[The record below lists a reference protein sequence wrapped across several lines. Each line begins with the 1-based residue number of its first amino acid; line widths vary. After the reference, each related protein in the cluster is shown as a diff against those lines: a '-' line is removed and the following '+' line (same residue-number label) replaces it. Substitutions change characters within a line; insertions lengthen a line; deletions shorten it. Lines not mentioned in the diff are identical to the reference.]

1 MPADETI
8 YEKHYNAYLDQIK
21 GVHLESTAVQL
32 GAEVKGEALTIA
44 LLNKKFTVSR
54 QGIAGPD
61 GRTPSY
67 DTCVILCKYILLC
80 PQSTP
85 QRSEW
90 VGYREFKDSGPLISY
105 FANAVEG
112 AAASRFT
119 GKLSRLTAAARRLGA
134 YPPGLDIRYDLACQ
148 FDVLPKVPLMLLFND
163 ADEEFSGTCSLLF
176 ERRAEDYLDAECLA
190 MVGHHLVRRLGKG
203 L

>member
-8 YEKHYNAYLDQIK
+8 YEKHYKAYLSQI
-21 GVHLESTAVQL
+21 GDRLVESTAVKL
-32 GAEVKGEALTIA
+32 GAQVEGKALIVA
-44 LLNKKFTVSR
+44 LLDERYTVSR
-54 QGIAGPD
+54 EGIAGPD

-67 DTCVILCKYILLC
+67 DVCVMLCKYVLLC

-85 QRSEW
+85 QRRDW

-105 FANAVEG
+105 FANTVEG

-134 YPPGLDIRYDLACQ
+134 NPPGLDIRCDLACQ

-190 MVGHHLVRRLGKG
+190 MLGHHLVRQLGKG

>member
-1 MPADETI
+1 MSADETI
-8 YEKHYNAYLDQIK
+8 YEKHYNDYLAQIK
-21 GVHLESTAVQL
+21 DVHLESTAVQL
-32 GAEVKGEALTIA
+32 GAAVKGDALTIA
-44 LLNKKFTVSR
+44 LLNKQFTVSR
-54 QGIAGPD
+54 EGIAGPD
-61 GRTPSY
+61 GRTPPY
-67 DTCVILCKYILLC
+67 DTCVMLCKYILLC

-85 QRSEW
+85 QRRGW

-112 AAASRFT
+112 AAASHFT
-119 GKLSRLTAAARRLGA
+119 GKLSRLRAAVRRLGA
-134 YPPGLDIRYDLACQ
+134 NPPGLDIRYDLACQ

-163 ADEEFSGTCSLLF
+163 ADEEFSATCSLLF

-190 MVGHHLVRRLGKG
+190 MLGHHLVRQLGKG